1 MFYAYLESLI
11 RKIDGCSKNRERS
24 STKKIG
30 EHIPCKYSMSTISA
44 LDNIQN
50 KHTLFCEKALYFFKR
65 TCYKC
70 NQFFFFKS
78 TVNNKELKWHQDV
91 RACYI
96 CGKIF
101 SKKISKDEKLETI
114 TSLQVIAEAQHLLCI
129 I

>member
-1 MFYAYLESLI
+1 MLQMQPVFF
-11 RKIDGCSKNRERS
+11 
-24 STKKIG
+24 KK
-30 EHIPCKYSMSTISA
+30 KSTI
-44 LDNIQN
+44 N
-50 KHTLFCEKALYFFKR
+50 K
-65 TCYKC
+65 
-70 NQFFFFKS
+70 
-78 TVNNKELKWHQDV
+78 KELKWHQDV